1 MQKLLIYNQ
10 NEHGSAL
17 IWTLLITSVLTILAL
32 TLISFNVTQSKQNQK
47 SESLIQEINLAE
59 MGILDFRN
67 RIYSY
72 LLSEPGPGSLQEIN
86 DWVIFNFPGTIEHYI
101 EQTEDQFGYQVF
113 NIQTEQPAENQ
124 LNIIFQSKGFTSAS
138 SSGKTLTNTIYI
150 TASSGPGG
158 SDDPIDGGE
167 DGSDWG
173 PEEGDEGW
181 DIIEPANPD
190 SGFYDGDTLFQ
201 GEVTIDNPN
210 NEIII
215 TGHAK
220 FTDDVGLTKPGG
232 SITIG
237 KDGLFEGV
245 TSLDSSKTS
254 IIVGRNA
261 RFSEDF
267 YLLVSNGR
275 LSVGENAIFEKNV
288 HVTGENGVIEIDGGA
303 LVNGNLTL
311 DTNSASFTA
320 GRDAKFGGTVTL
332 TNKSYMNIG
341 VANACSANYAG
352 PVYLFGG
359 TSISIGGNALFQNT
373 LSLQENGSSVTIQ
386 GHAAFQT
393 IPSISKQSE
402 IIVNGDVYMNGT
414 PPAGMQVSGNI
425 YPYDET
431 ITGFYSC
438 TVPDGSGWDIN
449 DEIQY

>member
-1 MQKLLIYNQ
+1 MRKLLIHNE

-17 IWTLLITSVLTILAL
+17 IWTLLITSVLSILAL
-32 TLISFNVTQSKQNQK
+32 TLISFNVMQSKQNQK

-59 MGILDFRN
+59 MGILDFSN
-67 RIYSY
+67 RIYTY

-86 DWVIFNFPGTIEHYI
+86 DWVLTNFPGTVEHYI

-124 LNIIFQSKGFTSAS
+124 LNIIFQSKGLTSA

-158 SDDPIDGGE
+158 SDDPIDGGS

-190 SGFYDGDTLFQ
+190 SGVYEGDTLFQ

-215 TGHAK
+215 NGHAK
-220 FTDDVGLTKPGG
+220 FMDDVGLTKPGG

-245 TSLDSSKTS
+245 TSLDASKTT
-254 IIVGRNA
+254 IIVGGNA

-267 YLLVSNGR
+267 NLLVSNGR

-288 HVTGENGVIEIDGGA
+288 DVTGENGIIEIGGGA
-303 LVNGNLTL
+303 LVNGNLSL
-311 DTNSASFTA
+311 DTNSGSFIVE
-320 GRDAKFGGTVTL
+320 RDAYFGGTVTL
-332 TNKSYMNIG
+332 SNKSYMNIG
-341 VANACSANYAG
+341 LANACSANYDG
-352 PVYLFGG
+352 PVFLFGG
-359 TSISIGGNALFQNT
+359 TSISIGGSALFQNT
-373 LSLQENGSSVTIQ
+373 LSLQENGSSVIIQ
-386 GHAAFQT
+386 GDAAFQT

-414 PPAGMQVSGNI
+414 PPAGMQISGNI
-425 YPYDET
+425 YPYEET
-431 ITGFYSC
+431 IRGFYGC
-438 TVPDGSGWDIN
+438 TVPDGSGWEIN